1 MPARLDFW
9 LIDLGANARDLARIA
24 VERGVL
30 DRADRD
36 RHAGYRDPQD
46 AAAFAASRGALALV
60 LESQELPAGA
70 PLLRTRSGKPFA
82 DGAPGFSLSRTAGWV
97 AIATVSRGEIGIDI
111 EARRPLATTEPIVG
125 RVARLIAEDRGAVDP
140 LAAWTVIE
148 AWCKHRGVM
157 LAALL
162 DSPTLQRQLEAALAT
177 GHGPLTLP
185 LPPGLVGHAWH
196 DEGDI
201 AVVQHDLVLPSVR

>member
-9 LIDLGANARDLARIA
+9 LIDLRANARDLARIA
-24 VERGVL
+24 LERNLL

-46 AAAFAASRGALALV
+46 AATFAASRGALALV
-60 LESQELPAGA
+60 LESQGLPAGA
-70 PLLRTRSGKPFA
+70 PLRRTRSGKPFA
-82 DGAPGFSLSRTAGWV
+82 DGAPGFSLSRTVGWV
-97 AIATVSRGEIGIDI
+97 AIAAVSRGEIGIDI
-111 EARRPLATTEPIVG
+111 EARRPLAATEPIVG
-125 RVARLIAEDRGAVDP
+125 RAARLIADDVDP
-140 LAAWTVIE
+140 LAAWTMIE

-177 GHGPLTLP
+177 GPLPLTLP